1 MKNMDLLRE
10 PKQRKLLFSA
20 GLSWLFDA
28 MEVGMISFI
37 VTALA
42 AEWKL
47 GAQQVGLLMAIN
59 SIGMAAGAAISGML
73 ADRYGRRA
81 ILLWTL
87 LIFSIASGL
96 SALATG
102 FIALCALRFIAGFGL
117 GGELPVASTLVFGI
131 GVCEGPGARRRA
143 A

>member
-1 MKNMDLLRE
+1 MKISALLRE

-42 AEWKL
+42 VEWHL
-47 GAQQVGLLMAIN
+47 GAQQVGLVMAIN
-59 SIGMAAGAAISGML
+59 SIGMAAGAAISGLL

-81 ILLWTL
+81 ILIWTL

-96 SALATG
+96 SALATS
-102 FIALCALRFIAGFGL
+102 FVVLCVLR
-117 GGELPVASTLVFGI
+117 S
-131 GVCEGPGARRRA
+131 
-143 A
+143 

>member
-1 MKNMDLLRE
+1 MKTSALLRE
-10 PKQRKLLFSA
+10 PKHRKLLFSA

-42 AEWKL
+42 VEWHL
-47 GAQQVGLLMAIN
+47 GGQQVGLIMAIN
-59 SIGMAAGAAISGML
+59 SIGMAVGAAISGLL

-81 ILLWTL
+81 ILIGTL

-96 SALATG
+96 SALATS
-102 FIALCALRFIAGFGL
+102 FVVLCILRFIAGFGL
-117 GGELPVASTLVFGI
+117 GGELPVATTLVSES
-131 GVCEGPGARRRA
+131 VPKR
-143 A
+143 